1 MLTGPR
7 CSGQAKPSETV
18 DSAVGNFSLHR
29 RGGTKNRIKY
39 QNSPR
44 IIIIIE
50 CLLHPWN
57 SPSEQYLREVQV
69 NPIRLSRRPL
79 VFEEAGLVEDPRA
92 SQRHRK
98 LVREARGLDHA
109 GRMLL
114 DVDDRH
120 LRARILITF

>member
-1 MLTGPR
+1 MHTGPR
-7 CSGQAKPSETV
+7 CSGQAKPSEAV

-29 RGGTKNRIKY
+29 REVTKNRIKY
-39 QNSPR
+39 ENFPR

-79 VFEEAGLVEDPRA
+79 VLEEAGLVEDPRA
-92 SQRHRK
+92 SQGQRK
-98 LVREARGLDHA
+98 LVREARSFDDA
-109 GRMLL
+109 RRMLL

-120 LRARILITF
+120 LRAM